1 MDNNCFSVSMCVYGK
16 DNPMHFNQALKSIIE
31 QKVHPT
37 EIVLVVDGPIPETI
51 ESIIR
56 GYELSLFKA
65 ETDFKV
71 IRLEKNL
78 GHGEARRICFENCSY
93 PLIAVMDADDI
104 AVETR
109 FEKQISYMGS
119 HPEVSV
125 VGGYITE
132 FITAEDP
139 ADISSTA
146 GIRIVP
152 ENDLDIKRFMKKR
165 CPMNQVTVMFR
176 RQDIAEVGGY
186 IDWYCEEDY
195 YLWIRLALAGKKFGN
210 IPDNLVNVRVGSDMY
225 QRRGGWKYFKSEAK
239 LQRLMYKKKMI
250 SFFRYSINIL
260 ERAIIQILMPNRLRG
275 WFFQKYARNK
285 GI

>member
-250 SFFRYSINIL
+250 SFLRYSINIL

>member
-109 FEKQISYMGS
+109 FEKQVSYMGS

-250 SFFRYSINIL
+250 SFLRYSINIL